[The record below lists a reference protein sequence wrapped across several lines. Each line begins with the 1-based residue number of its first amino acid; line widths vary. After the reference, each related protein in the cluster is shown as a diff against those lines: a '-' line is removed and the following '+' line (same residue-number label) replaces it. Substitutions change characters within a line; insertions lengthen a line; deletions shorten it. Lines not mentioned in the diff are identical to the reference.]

1 MKMKNLVYI
10 GFALAILIACDKVKN
25 PNQNPDA
32 VSNCVITPHVIKT
45 NSLTSNFRKVLV
57 EDYTGHT
64 CGNCPS
70 AARNL
75 EGKETLYKD
84 SLIVMAV
91 HAGNAYAPPQL
102 PDYPDDFRTPSS
114 NDWDQ
119 FLGIAGFNPRVC
131 INRAQN
137 PYPQSP
143 GTLTSLIPL
152 NLHKTQSVKLDVTTY
167 FDTVKYYLNVK
178 VKSTFK
184 TALTNSVKLVLVMVQ
199 DSIIAHQKDYSPATS
214 ANLCAV
220 GSESLE
226 CVCNY
231 VFNGVCRGTI
241 NGSWGDLV
249 KAGPIAA
256 NDTTS
261 NYTSCYKVNPYQNVM
276 SNVKHMSVLAYAYD
290 DVTKEILQTERVK
303 IK

>member
-1 MKMKNLVYI
+1 MKMKKLVFI
-10 GFALAILIACDKVKN
+10 VVGLVFFVACDKVKN

-32 VSNCVITPHVIKT
+32 VINSSCNITPHIVKT
-45 NSLTSNFRKVLV
+45 NTLTSGFRKVLI

-64 CGNCPS
+64 CGNCPG

-75 EGKETLYKD
+75 EAKEAIYKD

-91 HAGNAYAPPQL
+91 HAGNAYAPPEL

-119 FLGIAGFNPRVC
+119 FLGIGGLNPRVC

-143 GTLTSLIPL
+143 GTLASLIPA
-152 NLHKTQSVKLDVTTY
+152 NLHKPQTAKLDVTTY
-167 FDTVKYYLNVK
+167 LDTVKNYLNVK
-178 VKSTFK
+178 VKTTFK
-184 TALTNSVKLVLVMVQ
+184 TAWTNSVKLVLVMMQ
-199 DSIIAHQKDYSPATS
+199 DSIIAHQKDYFPATS
-214 ANLCAV
+214 ANLCV
-220 GSESLE
+220 SGNVE

-256 NDTTS
+256 NDTIT
-261 NYTSCYKVNPYQNVM
+261 NTTSCYKVNPYKD
-276 SNVKHMSVLAYAYD
+276 VKADIKHLSVVAFVYD
-290 DVTKEILQTERVK
+290 DVTKEILQSEKVM